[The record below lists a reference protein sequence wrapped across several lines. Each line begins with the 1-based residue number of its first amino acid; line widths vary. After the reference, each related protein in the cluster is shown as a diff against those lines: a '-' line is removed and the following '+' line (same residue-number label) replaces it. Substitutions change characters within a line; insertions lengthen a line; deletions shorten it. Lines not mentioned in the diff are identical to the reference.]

1 MPDPYYGEI
10 RMFAG
15 NFAPEGWAL
24 CDGRLMNART
34 HVALFAI
41 LGTTYGG
48 DGVNNYALPDL
59 RGRMPLGAGQGPGLP
74 NYELGQKV
82 DGATTPGGGP
92 AGLAVN
98 FIISLGGTFPQRG

>member
-15 NFAPEGWAL
+15 TFAPEGWAL
-24 CDGRLMNART
+24 CDGRLMNLRT
-34 HVALFAI
+34 HVALFSI

-59 RGRMPLGAGQGPGLP
+59 RGRMPIGAGQGPGLP
-74 NYELGQKV
+74 NYELGEKIAAG
-82 DGATTPGGGP
+82 GAGGSP

-98 FIISLGGTFPQRG
+98 FILSLGGTFPQRG